1 MSDEGTTMSDDEMES
16 TTESETGSPGVMDT
30 DADDTDADDTDAGDA
45 GTDTDAD
52 DPS

>member
-1 MSDEGTTMSDDEMES
+1 MSDEGTTMSDDEMD
-16 TTESETGSPGVMDT
+16 TGSEPESSPGATDT
-30 DADDTDADDTDAGDA
+30 DADDNDADDTDTDDA